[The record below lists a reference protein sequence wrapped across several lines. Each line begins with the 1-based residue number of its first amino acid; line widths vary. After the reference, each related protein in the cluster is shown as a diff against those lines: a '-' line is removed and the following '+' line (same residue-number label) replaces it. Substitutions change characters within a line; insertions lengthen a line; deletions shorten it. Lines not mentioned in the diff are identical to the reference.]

1 MKYLFLML
9 LLSLNVLVIAQTND
23 TQSPANIE
31 GDTVHVPN
39 GTYMN
44 ISPDTL
50 SSMLS
55 SNRQFLFINTHI
67 PYDGEIEGTDS
78 FIAFNEIEKYSPML
92 PKDKSAEIVVY
103 CLSGSMSKTASETL
117 VQLGYSNVINL
128 KGGMIDWQ
136 QTGYDLK
143 NNFANSED
151 ADGPVNFEMLSTI
164 LDLPRDQFVKLG
176 IDGDAF
182 IGPPNSN
189 LVLVEFGDFN
199 CPHCARFHADTL
211 PQIIQDYGDRV
222 NYVYRNYVSVGSD
235 NMAVGAAV
243 GGECAR
249 EQINDT
255 VYLDIISK
263 LYAVDGRK
271 NIKKLIEIT
280 TEYDIDQKALL
291 SCVEERRYLNEV
303 NIDLRDGKSVGIRG
317 TPGFVLGYRG
327 DDGLVEGIVF
337 SGSLPYENFANLID
351 QFLQAQN

>member
-31 GDTVHVPN
+31 GDTVHVSN

-55 SNRQFLFINTHI
+55 SDRQFLFINTHI

-78 FIAFNEIEKYSPML
+78 FIAFNEIEKYFPIL
-92 PKDKSAEIVVY
+92 PKDKNAEIVVY
-103 CLSGSMSKTASETL
+103 CLSGGKSKTASEAL
-117 VQLGYSNVINL
+117 VRLGYSNVINL

-136 QTGYDLK
+136 RKGHDLK
-143 NNFANSED
+143 DSFANSED
-151 ADGPVNFEMLSTI
+151 VDGPVNFEMLST
-164 LDLPRDQFVKLG
+164 LLAVPSYQFVKVG
-176 IDGDAF
+176 TDGDAF
-182 IGPPNSN
+182 MGSPDTD

-199 CPHCARFHADTL
+199 CPHCARFHTDTL
-211 PQIIQDYGDRV
+211 PQIIRDYGDSI
-222 NYVYRNYVSVGSD
+222 NYVYRDYMSVGGNLFLSLP
-235 NMAVGAAV
+235 VGS
-243 GGECAR
+243 ECAR
-249 EQINDT
+249 EQVDDATYFNIINR
-255 VYLDIISK
+255 

-271 NIKKLIEIT
+271 TLEKLIKIT
-280 TEYDIDQKALL
+280 TDYDIDQKVLL
-291 SCVEERRYLNEV
+291 TCVEENRYIEEV
-303 NIDLRDGKSVGIRG
+303 NIDHMDGQSLGIRM

-327 DDGLVEGIVF
+327 DDGLVEGIAF
-337 SGSLPYENFANLID
+337 SGALPYEDFASLIN